1 MKKQMDGVDSQQERT
16 IFGKN
21 LRRARIAQRLR
32 QRDLHLLTGIAQSHI
47 CDIEAGTCNIA
58 IDTMVKL
65 ARVVN
70 MQLWQ
75 LFKPVEAKVSAEPA
89 RDGRS
94 APRSRKWH
102 EENFSHKAFD
112 FTDAEMRQLR
122 KAAAQEGLTITDFI
136 RRLLQESNVL
146 PA

>member
-1 MKKQMDGVDSQQERT
+1 MKKQMDGVDSQRERA

-65 ARVVN
+65 ARVVD

-75 LFKPVEAKVSAEPA
+75 MFKPIDADEDAAPE

-94 APRSRKWH
+94 APRSRQWH
-102 EENFSHKAFD
+102 EENLSQKVFD
-112 FTDAEMRQLR
+112 FNDAEMRQLR
-122 KAAAQEGLTITDFI
+122 KAAADDGLTITDFI
-136 RRLLQESNVL
+136 RKLLHKARVL
-146 PA
+146 SV